1 MYGLLALLFS
11 LVLFF
16 NANGSNLQ
24 NGLITPGSYEETLTE
39 VPVQTTYDSEK
50 YFIQVYEPTVTV
62 KLASVNRVQLNAE
75 TNAETRNFRIVA
87 DLNKLKT
94 GTHDVPL
101 EVQNISNS
109 VTASVNPKIFTVTI
123 EKKVTRTYPVE
134 IDFSKEN
141 LQDGFQ
147 LDKIVAEPSEVTIVT
162 GDQTIKEISK
172 VVAELD
178 ELQGITDDTVREVPV
193 YAVNDTGEIL
203 RAEIQPE
210 TVEVQVQTSAPQK
223 TVSLYASQTGTKAAN
238 ISHFDFHMNPVRAT
252 ITGGQS
258 FLDGVDM
265 IAVPVDVTNI
275 HDKTQRVYDIPAADG
290 LSVQPAQVTIEV
302 TPVFSESNS
311 NETQGTTP
319 SSAAVSSEQ
328 PAVSVEESLSTAPV
342 SSEEISAER
351 LVESESTALPVEA
364 SQAVSSNEEQEVE

>member
-1 MYGLLALLFS
+1 MFTRQRKSNIMYGLLALLFS

-50 YFIQVYEPTVTV
+50 YFIQGYEPTVTV

-134 IDFSKEN
+134 IDFSKVLEHCYYCPN
-141 LQDGFQ
+141 R
-147 LDKIVAEPSEVTIVT
+147 TI
-162 GDQTIKEISK
+162 
-172 VVAELD
+172 
-178 ELQGITDDTVREVPV
+178 
-193 YAVNDTGEIL
+193 
-203 RAEIQPE
+203 
-210 TVEVQVQTSAPQK
+210 
-223 TVSLYASQTGTKAAN
+223 
-238 ISHFDFHMNPVRAT
+238 H
-252 ITGGQS
+252 
-258 FLDGVDM
+258 
-265 IAVPVDVTNI
+265 
-275 HDKTQRVYDIPAADG
+275 
-290 LSVQPAQVTIEV
+290 
-302 TPVFSESNS
+302 
-311 NETQGTTP
+311 
-319 SSAAVSSEQ
+319 
-328 PAVSVEESLSTAPV
+328 
-342 SSEEISAER
+342 
-351 LVESESTALPVEA
+351 
-364 SQAVSSNEEQEVE
+364 